1 MTKEALK
8 FSDRVII
15 TDDNPRMENP
25 AQIRKDMMKNL
36 SYIEKKKLWKLLIE
50 KKAIIFAI
58 NLLKKM
64 DYLLIAGKGHE
75 NYQLIGNK
83 RYFFSDKL
91 IVKKII
97 NCKNHVGLK
106 QINQALGIK
115 ESYKYNFKF
124 GNVSIDSRNLDYKSL
139 FIPIKGQNYD
149 GHNFIDHAA
158 SKGVKFS
165 LVEKN
170 KKHLVT
176 NKKIHLI
183 EVHNTQNSLTKL
195 AKYIIKKTKKLRLFV
210 LQVVVEKLH

>member
-36 SYIEKKKLWKLLIE
+36 SYIEKKVMEIADR

-83 RYFFSDKL
+83 KYFFSDKL
-91 IVKKII
+91 MVKKII
-97 NCKNHVGLK
+97 NCKKMWDLK
-106 QINQALGIK
+106 EINQALGIK

-195 AKYIIKKTKKLRLFV
+195 AKYIINKKQKN
-210 LQVVVEKLH
+210 